1 MDKKLREKMK
11 FKAEVVNLIKKW
23 KKDYS

>member
-1 MDKKLREKMK
+1 MDKKLREKLK